1 MAFLQNRKRRG
12 QTLFDRFSFFQAG
25 EILVFHEKGDA
36 LDGLS
41 VLDKY
46 YCIREIMRW
55 PMSVSVHVI
64 NLLWLMIVQSQE
76 FSFSLR
82 NEKAGASLFSCLI
95 PRRCAAVSPSPSPWW
110 CRPTRPSPTPD
121 SLYQQSGVPLRP
133 AMCDGKMYWWWW
145 CGPSWPCPPPDSPSR

>member
-12 QTLFDRFSFFQAG
+12 QTIFDGFPYHIYLFFQAG

-36 LDGLS
+36 LDALS

-64 NLLWLMIVQSQE
+64 NLSVINDCSV
-76 FSFSLR
+76 
-82 NEKAGASLFSCLI
+82 
-95 PRRCAAVSPSPSPWW
+95 
-110 CRPTRPSPTPD
+110 
-121 SLYQQSGVPLRP
+121 SGV
-133 AMCDGKMYWWWW
+133 
-145 CGPSWPCPPPDSPSR
+145 